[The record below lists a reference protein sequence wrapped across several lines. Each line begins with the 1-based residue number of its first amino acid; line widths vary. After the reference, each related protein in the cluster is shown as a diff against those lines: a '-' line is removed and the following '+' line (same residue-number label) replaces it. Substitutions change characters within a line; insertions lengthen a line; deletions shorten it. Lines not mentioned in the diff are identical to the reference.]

1 VNRDVIFRRNLVHD
15 VAVEY
20 SGAPGVIYFYSVG
33 ARIEHN
39 EIYNLPCAHSIPRC
53 WHRSRLACH
62 AQRPDVWATSIILMV
77 ALLTI
82 LLDSGIS
89 LGWGWDREV
98 AYGRDNHV
106 RGNLI
111 HHILLKL
118 WDGGFLYTIG
128 MTV

>member
-1 VNRDVIFRRNLVHD
+1 MGWTRWERCASLALAPVPLIFSYNSEKSLCGTGAEKGHSTQDDPVNRDVIFRRNLVHD

-62 AQRPDVWATSIILMV
+62 APRPDV
-77 ALLTI
+77 
-82 LLDSGIS
+82 
-89 LGWGWDREV
+89 
-98 AYGRDNHV
+98 
-106 RGNLI
+106 
-111 HHILLKL
+111 
-118 WDGGFLYTIG
+118 
-128 MTV
+128 

>member
-1 VNRDVIFRRNLVHD
+1 
-15 VAVEY
+15 
-20 SGAPGVIYFYSVG
+20 
-33 ARIEHN
+33 
-39 EIYNLPCAHSIPRC
+39 
-53 WHRSRLACH
+53 
-62 AQRPDVWATSIILMV
+62 MV

-128 MTV
+128 MSV